1 MIGFAVTFSAVSI
14 GFFSLMLTVVH
25 LEQKRGKRFFAG
37 GLRSWLD
44 RVISGTETRL
54 ATSWNHFIRYI
65 VQLNWYYSIHSVLKA
80 ILQAMQFSY
89 FSFEKLFERN
99 RARAKKL
106 RAERREI
113 NQLSHLS
120 QVAEHKEET
129 SLTESQKR
137 KLRHKKLEE
146 KH

>member
-1 MIGFAVTFSAVSI
+1 VSI
-14 GFFSLMLTVVH
+14 GFFSLMLIVVH
-25 LEQKRGKRFFAG
+25 LEKSRGKRFFASNA
-37 GLRSWLD
+37 RTWLD
-44 RVISGTETRL
+44 KTVLSFEQKI
-54 ATSWNHFIRYI
+54 TSNWSHFIRYI
-65 VQLNWYYSIHSVLKA
+65 VQLHWYYSIHSVLKA
-80 ILQAMQFSY
+80 ILHAMQFCY
-89 FSFEKLFERN
+89 FSFEKIFERN

-113 NQLSHLS
+113 NLMSHLG

-129 SLTESQKR
+129 SLTDAQKR